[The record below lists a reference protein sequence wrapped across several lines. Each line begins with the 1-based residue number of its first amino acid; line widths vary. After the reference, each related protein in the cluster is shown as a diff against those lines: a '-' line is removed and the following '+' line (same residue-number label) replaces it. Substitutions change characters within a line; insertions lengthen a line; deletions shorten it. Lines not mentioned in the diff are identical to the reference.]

1 MSMVRF
7 KEHFDMI
14 GQWLPR
20 VRTFLCAQRSQILQ
34 DGFFEKMAWICL
46 NSFNVFYLLYSFFF
60 TISRKLLVAD
70 FLPFAYSVASGHLCT
85 CRQQRVESMALFWR
99 PLTCQPHR
107 HTSSAGLSFSAIPE
121 LVVLYSQHEDWEGA
135 YTRHPPRSYKI
146 YKISLFCTLCTH
158 QNTEHDRTW
167 QSRDAIFVRTRN
179 SVLGGLL
186 LPCVLCTVS

>member
-1 MSMVRF
+1 VSGPSCVPSVRRFF
-7 KEHFDMI
+7 KTVSLKK
-14 GQWLPR
+14 WL
-20 VRTFLCAQRSQILQ
+20 
-34 DGFFEKMAWICL
+34 EYAWIVLMC
-46 NSFNVFYLLYSFFF
+46 FNYSSFFL
-60 TISRKLLVAD
+60 TISRKLRVAD

-85 CRQQRVESMALFWR
+85 CRQQRVESMALFWH

-121 LVVLYSQHEDWEGA
+121 LVVLYSQHEDREGA

-146 YKISLFCTLCTH
+146 YKISLFCTH